1 MQMAGET
8 RKLMPSI
15 AMLCCMSA
23 IALTSLVVTMA
34 DVVRDVAVDVGDGA
48 VVVVL
53 VTGVVVTA
61 LLGNIHLKYGLLHP
75 KRKSVLA
82 IY

>member
-1 MQMAGET
+1 MPMAGET

-34 DVVRDVAVDVGDGA
+34 DVVRAATVDVEVGA

-53 VTGVVVTA
+53 VTGVEAATA
-61 LLGNIHLKYGLLHP
+61 LLGRYTPQDLL
-75 KRKSVLA
+75 LQ
-82 IY
+82 